1 MKNITSSQKADVQKS
16 RGGSSILWVVTVVA
30 LLAIGGAVY
39 LYKQVREL
47 KKNNQFE
54 DLQSNQDQLKEKISK
69 LINLPDEKPTV
80 ANVTD
85 KEKLKDQPFFKDA
98 QNGDSLLIF
107 PAAKKAII
115 YRESENR
122 LINVG
127 PIAITSDKEAMKES
141 EEEETESENSRGR
154 INLESDEAEKETT
167 ERSSE
172 RLAGESGGLDDESGD
187 ESTEEDERE

>member
-1 MKNITSSQKADVQKS
+1 MWI
-16 RGGSSILWVVTVVA
+16 VTIVA
-30 LLAIGGAVY
+30 LLAIGGAAY
-39 LYKQVREL
+39 LYKQVRDL
-47 KKNNQFE
+47 KKDGQLVN
-54 DLQSNQDQLKEKISK
+54 LQSNQDQLKEKISK

-141 EEEETESENSRGR
+141 DEGGDENENSRKRISRESEETE
-154 INLESDEAEKETT
+154 KEPT

-172 RLAGESGGLDDESGD
+172 RLTEGSGGSDEESGN
-187 ESTEEDERE
+187 ESTEEGERE